1 MAERPETRTQR
12 RLDACWDALARPH
25 SGRTLLRQIDGLRF
39 LAILGTIVT
48 HVATFLSKHAAPATA
63 ALVPHDLTCQ
73 LMDAGCVGVQL
84 FFAISGFILALPFA
98 AAFRSS
104 TAAPQLKQFYW
115 RRVTRIEP
123 PYLLNLMLFYG
134 ILVLVRGVPAEELL
148 PHLLASG
155 LYVHNIAYG
164 AASLVNGVA
173 WSLEVEIQ
181 FYLLAPLVAQ
191 VFRIPSAALRR
202 LLLGTAITA
211 IALLGPAYGT
221 FWDLTLLGQFE
232 HFLVGFL
239 IADLATA
246 GKSLAPERSRGAFD
260 LLGTASIAGLM
271 LTSWLAGPQC
281 PLVPVLILGTFAGAF
296 RGPRLRLALS
306 SRPVSTLGGM
316 CYTTY
321 LYHYWLLSVLGWGIL
336 RFVPLP
342 ESVALQAAIL
352 TAVVLPGV
360 LVPCAGLFV
369 LIEKPFMHSDWPSKL
384 LGGWREKR
392 ESQPPIPAATFEH
405 GEIGQA
411 A

>member
-1 MAERPETRTQR
+1 MAERAETRTR
-12 RLDACWDALARPH
+12 RGLDACWEALARPH
-25 SGRTLLRQIDGLRF
+25 GGKTLLRQIDGMRF
-39 LAILGTIVT
+39 LAILGTLLT
-48 HVATFLSKHAAPATA
+48 HEATFLSKHAAPATA
-63 ALVPHDLTCQ
+63 ALVPDDLICQ
-73 LMDAGCVGVQL
+73 LMHAGCVGVQL

-104 TAAPQLKQFYW
+104 TAAPRLKPFYW

-134 ILVLVRGVPAEELL
+134 ILVLLRGVPTTELL

-164 AASLVNGVA
+164 APSLINGVA

-181 FYLLAPLVAQ
+181 FDLLAPLLAQ

-211 IALLGPAYGT
+211 FALLGPAYGT
-221 FWDLTLLGQFE
+221 LWDLTLLGQFE

-239 IADLATA
+239 IADLSSA
-246 GKSLAPERSRGAFD
+246 GKSLAPERSRRVFD
-260 LLGTASIAGLM
+260 LLGAASIAGLL

-296 RGPRLRLALS
+296 RGPRLRSLLS
-306 SRPVSTLGGM
+306 SRLLSTLGGM

-321 LYHYWLLSVLGWGIL
+321 LYHYWLLSVIGWGVL

-360 LVPCAGLFV
+360 FIPCAGLFV
-369 LIEKPFMHSDWPSKL
+369 LTEKPFMHSDWLPKL
-384 LGGWREKR
+384 LGGWRRKQ
-392 ESQPPIPAATFEH
+392 ESLPLIPEATFER
-405 GEIGQA
+405 GAIGRA